1 MKATPENIAQLIREL
16 EELPIG
22 ADNIPPAPPALPPER
37 GDDNGGD
44 MERRVTK
51 LEDKVDKLIDRATA
65 VEVSIATLS
74 ERIAHLPSK
83 DFIVKVV
90 VGSLS
95 VFGALSL
102 FGSQIKAALGIN

>member
-1 MKATPENIAQLIREL
+1 MASEARLQLVPRIHEDK
-16 EELPIG
+16 IG
-22 ADNIPPAPPALPPER
+22 EIDAPL
-37 GDDNGGD
+37 NGGDGGGTYDD

-95 VFGALSL
+95 AFGALSL
-102 FGSQIKAALGIN
+102 FSTQIKAALGIH